1 MTLVRHIPSDKPCE
15 LLGMTKYWVG
25 REMRLIFALR
35 DSEGEIIGC
44 GGRDIER
51 WSAPVH
57 SLYPQQPTLVPSCG
71 TPGGLPPV
79 ALPAPIHGGE

>member
-35 DSEGEIIGC
+35 DGEGGIIGC
-44 GGRDIER
+44 GGLDIER

-57 SLYPQQPTLVPSCG
+57 KLCPQQPRPLDSCG
-71 TPGGLPPV
+71 QTDGLSPV
-79 ALPAPIHGGE
+79 GRPSPIHGGE